1 MAEYVKTVVSAL
13 SSRSSDYSS
22 PHVFLNEAT
31 QTQTDEKVVRI
42 DGRLEAQTTVGTS
55 TLYSAVDY
63 VDLSLQ
69 GLTSVNTFI
78 LHNRSDYEL
87 LLQCYILQA
96 DLSGSTIGV
105 CTFSS
110 NNQIDSAV
118 DAAFT
123 KGFQTGALH
132 ATHLNTYGAKT
143 SNNND
148 FAAITSISASS
159 SGSLNRIV
167 VSGTPFGTNEAEDAS
182 GHSTTLGIQLFTKS
196 NFYVPAGG
204 VISLPGQLAKIKANI
219 ASLQEVDHE
228 IRIQPGFTAVNS
240 KTGVT
245 SPIDYTIFMSG
256 TVG

>member
-31 QTQTDEKVVRI
+31 QTQTDEKVVRV

-96 DLSGSTIGV
+96 DLSGDVIGR

-118 DAAFT
+118 DGAFT

-132 ATHLNTYGAKT
+132 ATHLNTYGAT
-143 SNNND
+143 SSNNND

-159 SGSLNRIV
+159 SGSLNRVV
-167 VSGTPFGTNEAEDAS
+167 VSGTPFGTNEIEPSS
-182 GHSTTLGIQLFTKS
+182 GSTLGIQIFTKS

-204 VISLPGQLAKIKANI
+204 VISLPGQLAKIKSNI
-219 ASLQEVDHE
+219 AFITNLDHE
-228 IRIQPGFTAVNS
+228 IRIQPGFTGVNS

>member
-1 MAEYVKTVVSAL
+1 MAEYVKTIISAL
-13 SSRSSDYSS
+13 SSRSSDHSD
-22 PHVFLNEAT
+22 PHVSLKNAT
-31 QTQTDEKVVRI
+31 QTQTDEKVVRV

-118 DAAFT
+118 DGAFT

-167 VSGTPFGTNEAEDAS
+167 VSGTPFGTNEADDA
-182 GHSTTLGIQLFTKS
+182 GTLGIQLFTKS

-204 VISLPGQLAKIKANI
+204 VISLPGQLAKIKSNI
-219 ASLQEVDHE
+219 AFITNLDHE
-228 IRIQPGFTAVNS
+228 IRIQPGFTGVNS